1 MAGLNLS
8 LADAVLKDDYQGPVR
23 KQINDQCKLTSQA
36 IKNRRDFVGRRAVI
50 PCQITRNTG
59 VGARLEGEVLPT
71 AGNQG
76 YVDQLVNVKSNYG
89 RIRLTRQVISR
100 MQSDQGAFIRAVESE
115 MNGIRDDAARDYN
128 RQAWGLST
136 GAIATCGTT
145 TASTTVQLASTT
157 PEQVL
162 VSIAEG
168 MVIDIGALS
177 SGALTAVTN
186 GTSRTVTAV
195 DFTNKTITI
204 DAAGGNVTTSGSH
217 SIFRAGS
224 AGSDTYQREITGLQQ
239 MVLDGGTLFG
249 ISGTTYFQWASIAER
264 NGSTVGTAPSSG
276 GTSRPLSENL
286 VAKAMMRA
294 ENRSGKRVNQLWA
307 EDGVYRY
314 AVNLLSAQKRFVNA
328 TEVTGGL
335 KGIAFAIDG
344 DDTPLI
350 RDRDCPP
357 NVLYGLCTDELIE
370 YVDEDWKFEDLDG
383 SVLSRSPDSTH
394 TFEAYWFK
402 FSEFATTRRNA
413 HFLIADLDV
422 A

>member
-1 MAGLNLS
+1 
-8 LADAVLKDDYQGPVR
+8 
-23 KQINDQCKLTSQA
+23 
-36 IKNRRDFVGRRAVI
+36 
-50 PCQITRNTG
+50 
-59 VGARLEGEVLPT
+59 
-71 AGNQG
+71 
-76 YVDQLVNVKSNYG
+76 
-89 RIRLTRQVISR
+89 
-100 MQSDQGAFIRAVESE
+100 
-115 MNGIRDDAARDYN
+115 
-128 RQAWGLST
+128 
-136 GAIATCGTT
+136 
-145 TASTTVQLASTT
+145 
-157 PEQVL
+157 
-162 VSIAEG
+162 
-168 MVIDIGALS
+168 
-177 SGALTAVTN
+177 
-186 GTSRTVTAV
+186 
-195 DFTNKTITI
+195 
-204 DAAGGNVTTSGSH
+204 
-217 SIFRAGS
+217 
-224 AGSDTYQREITGLQQ
+224 
-239 MVLDGGTLFG
+239 
-249 ISGTTYFQWASIAER
+249 
-264 NGSTVGTAPSSG
+264 
-276 GTSRPLSENL
+276 
-286 VAKAMMRA
+286 MMRA

-383 SVLSRSPDSTH
+383 SVISRSPDGTH